1 MNKGFA
7 MKLRF
12 AIAGLRHG
20 HITVLHEK
28 LMKHPAC
35 QLVAVCEED
44 ADARKNASEKWKIES
59 THDSFGEMMGK
70 VDFDVLAV
78 GDYYSRRGQ
87 LVIAALKAG
96 KHVVADK
103 PICTSLGELDEISG
117 LSESKKLKVGC
128 MLDLRDNPNMNA
140 ARQIIA
146 GGKLGEIHGIQFG
159 GQHPLMLGVRPSW
172 YFEKGKHGGTLND
185 IAIHGLDLV
194 EWLTGLEIIETV
206 AARTWNAFA
215 EKYPH
220 FNDAGQLMLK
230 LSNNC
235 GVIGDVSYFSPDSF
249 GYRLPYYWR
258 VTVWGRNGVIEFNCT
273 DIGVKTA
280 INGTGEI
287 TVTAPLPSETD
298 FLESF
303 LRDLGGKPVSLNTGH
318 ILSIS
323 RKTLQLQKI
332 ADEHSV

>member
-1 MNKGFA
+1 MKGLTMNLK
-7 MKLRF
+7 F

-28 LMKHPAC
+28 LKKHPAC
-35 QLVAVCEED
+35 QLVAASEED
-44 ADARKNASEKWKIES
+44 AAARKNAGENWKIEL
-59 THDSFGEMMGK
+59 THDSFSKMMRE

-78 GDYYSRRGQ
+78 GDYYSKRGQ

-96 KHVVADK
+96 KHVIADK
-103 PICTSLGELDEISG
+103 PICTSLGELEEINR
-117 LSESKKLKVGC
+117 LSEAGNLKIGC
-128 MLDLRDNPNMNA
+128 MLDLRENPNMNA
-140 ARQIIA
+140 ARQLISS
-146 GGKLGEIHGIQFG
+146 GKLGTIHAIQFG

-172 YFEKGKHGGTLND
+172 YFEKDKHGGTLND

-194 EWLTGLEIIETV
+194 EWLTGLEITDTV

-230 LSNNC
+230 LSNDC

-249 GYRLPYYWR
+249 GYKLPYYWR
-258 VTVWGRNGVIEFNCT
+258 ITVWGRNGVIEFNCT
-273 DIGVKTA
+273 DTGVKTA

-287 TVTAPLPSETD
+287 AVTAPLPPETD

-303 LRDLGGKPVSLNTGH
+303 LNDVSGKPASLNTGH

-323 RKTLQLQKI
+323 GKALRLQKM
-332 ADEHSV
+332 ADEFSK